1 MSESTLPRPVD
12 GRVTMVTVPARRVA
26 ALGFRGGWNEQRFR
40 EQETALRSA
49 LARDQRTFSGEP
61 TYARFDPPWKPGFL
75 KYSEVLVDLD
85 G

>member
-1 MSESTLPRPVD
+1 
-12 GRVTMVTVPARRVA
+12 
-26 ALGFRGGWNEQRFR
+26 
-40 EQETALRSA
+40 LRSA

-61 TYARFDPPWKPGFL
+61 TYARFDPPWKPSFL